1 MPETPRFL
9 ASKGRYEEALRFF
22 IELHGNGD
30 PNDELVRFEYEE
42 MVATLKAEKEAK
54 SEKWSTLLV
63 AKGNKHRLGLAML
76 MTLLPQVR
84 PLNLSLVD

>member
-1 MPETPRFL
+1 
-9 ASKGRYEEALRFF
+9 
-22 IELHGNGD
+22 
-30 PNDELVRFEYEE
+30 

-84 PLNLSLVD
+84 PLDLSLVE